1 MEAGFILQRRV
12 ARLKATAAKRMH
24 ELVVI
29 LDNLQDPHNASA
41 VLRSCDAFGVQNV
54 YVIERSRKFSVSRG
68 VSQGC
73 DRWLTLHRVE
83 DPDATLRRLKAEGFR
98 LLSAEPDEDAT
109 PLYDEDF
116 TGKVALVFGNET
128 SGLAG
133 ETRGHCDGSFV
144 VPMAGFSPSLNV
156 SVAAAVSLSWAV
168 QQRRARLDG
177 VQSDVPALSEQLY
190 QAWVKREIEDKK
202 AP

>member
-54 YVIERSRKFSVSRG
+54 YVIERSREFSVSRG

-116 TGKVALVFGNET
+116 TGKAALVFGNET
-128 SGLAG
+128 SGVAG
-133 ETRGHCDGSFV
+133 ETRGYCDGSFV
-144 VPMAGFSPSLNV
+144 VPMAGFSRSLNV

-190 QAWVKREIEDKK
+190 QAWVKREVEDKK